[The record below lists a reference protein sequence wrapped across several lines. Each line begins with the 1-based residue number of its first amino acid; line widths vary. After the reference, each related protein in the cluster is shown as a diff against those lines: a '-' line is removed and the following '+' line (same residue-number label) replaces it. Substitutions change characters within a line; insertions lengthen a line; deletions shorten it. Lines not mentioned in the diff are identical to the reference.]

1 MPEVPRVLLSERRL
15 PSQRRRLFVAL
26 LVLLV
31 LAVIAGDWFLSSR
44 LTREVVE
51 RTTADLM
58 VRSALVDDALR
69 QPLKPLARVDGETS
83 ASPLDV
89 KKLDEAVTEAAR
101 HSAARVTVVAAGG
114 AVLADS
120 EVPLADVASLPSHAE
135 RIEIK
140 TAAAIGV
147 GTTIRRSPTLQTP
160 MVYVARRVDRPGHDP
175 VVVRVAVPL
184 SALEGVAEESRRRLI
199 FALCGAALL
208 AFLLASLSAEVTASP
223 LEGALQDLDAS
234 LSHSVE
240 EVREQ
245 RDRVNGI
252 LEAMDEGVLL
262 LDERGEILLM
272 NPALRAMLSST
283 TNGRAKRDDRGAI
296 APFAEILAE
305 AKGAEKSLVREL
317 TLAGP
322 QRRQL
327 LVRATARV
335 EPSSVLLV
343 VVDVSERRRLEA
355 VRRDFV
361 TNASHELRTPISSI
375 VSAAETLQGGA
386 LDDHTMAVRF
396 TDIIL
401 RNADRMRR
409 LVDDLLELSRVESRV
424 VPMVCEPGDV
434 VEFIA
439 HVADLFRAR
448 AEARGIAVVI
458 EGASAGDSSTV
469 TSAAPIASFDER
481 ALEGVLSNLLD
492 NAIKYCPSG
501 AQVRVACQA
510 QPADGTVRVSI
521 TDDGGGIPAEHL
533 PRIFERFYRIDRGR
547 ARDVGGTGLG
557 LAIVKHQV
565 EAMGGAVK
573 VESVVG
579 EGTTFSFTLPLAD
592 AHVSPSK
599 RP

>member
-1 MPEVPRVLLSERRL
+1 VVNERRL

-31 LAVIAGDWFLSSR
+31 LGVIAGDWFLSAR

-51 RTTADLM
+51 RTTADLL

-69 QPLKPLARVDGETS
+69 QPLTPPALVEGVAGAS
-83 ASPLDV
+83 AIDV
-89 KKLDEAVTEAAR
+89 KKLDEAVGEAAR
-101 HSAARVTVVAAGG
+101 HSGARVTVVAASG

-120 EVPLADVASLPSHAE
+120 EVPLAEVAALPSHAE
-135 RIEIK
+135 RTEIK
-140 TAAAIGV
+140 TAAALGV

-160 MVYVARRVDRPGHDP
+160 MVYVARRVDRPGQAP
-175 VVVRVAVPL
+175 VVVRVAVLL

-262 LDERGEILLM
+262 LDESGEILLM
-272 NPALRAMLSST
+272 NPALRAMLST
-283 TNGRAKRDDRGAI
+283 ATNARAKRDDRGLI
-296 APFAEILAE
+296 TPFAAILEE
-305 AKGAEKSLVREL
+305 AKAAEKSLVREL

-335 EPSSVLLV
+335 EPASVLLV

-386 LDDHTMAVRF
+386 LDDRTMAVRF

-458 EGASAGDSSTV
+458 AGLSADGATTPPV
-469 TSAAPIASFDER
+469 IASFDER

-501 AQVRVACQA
+501 AEVRVACQTH
-510 QPADGTVRVSI
+510 PTEGTVLVSI

-592 AHVSPSK
+592 VPVAPSK
-599 RP
+599 RL